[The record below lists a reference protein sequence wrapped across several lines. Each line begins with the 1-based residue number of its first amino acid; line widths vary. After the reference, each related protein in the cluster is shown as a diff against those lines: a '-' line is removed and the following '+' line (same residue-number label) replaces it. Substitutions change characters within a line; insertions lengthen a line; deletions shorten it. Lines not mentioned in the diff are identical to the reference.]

1 MPAGDL
7 VLSQAP
13 ACSAVL
19 EEPEAGQSHCP
30 SQNWPGGGVGVR
42 VVDYRFGVSFTL
54 LPLLGVYSMLRPL
67 EESLSFP
74 KWEQGQGTGLR
85 GAGKGRQR

>member
-19 EEPEAGQSHCP
+19 EEPEAGQS
-30 SQNWPGGGVGVR
+30 WPFSKLARGVGVR
-42 VVDYRFGVSFTL
+42 VVDYRLGVSFTL
-54 LPLLGVYSMLRPL
+54 LP
-67 EESLSFP
+67 
-74 KWEQGQGTGLR
+74 
-85 GAGKGRQR
+85 